1 MTTAA
6 RPRTGEVP
14 LADGSEKRGGCAPQ
28 IQRKRKEARIV
39 HLMTDEIRVLIIDSE
54 QAFREKLAA
63 DIADQPGFRVA
74 GCATSVTEGLE
85 LLREEPADIV
95 LLEAAKGAGVAD
107 TFVPRARAQGF
118 QGAVVMLTSNLTA
131 AEGAAFVRQGVSAIS
146 IKSKDIAPVLE
157 VMQLAVKGVTTIEE
171 RFFRAA
177 TECKAAEV
185 PNLSEREWQIV
196 HHLVNGLGNRQIA
209 ARIHMSVGTVK
220 ASLRRIYAA
229 TGVRNR
235 NALVLSLGRK
245 TTK

>member
-1 MTTAA
+1 
-6 RPRTGEVP
+6 
-14 LADGSEKRGGCAPQ
+14 
-28 IQRKRKEARIV
+28 
-39 HLMTDEIRVLIIDSE
+39 MTDEIRLLIIDSE

-85 LLREEPADIV
+85 LLREESADIV
-95 LLEAAKGAGVAD
+95 LLEAAKGASGAD
-107 TFVPRARAQGF
+107 TFVARARGQGC
-118 QGAVVMLTSNLTA
+118 AVVVLTYNLTA

-157 VMQLAVKGVTTIEE
+157 VMQLAVRGVTTIEE

-177 TECKAAEV
+177 TEYKSVDV
-185 PNLSEREWQIV
+185 PKLSEREWQIV

-209 ARIHMSVGTVK
+209 ARINMSVGTVK
-220 ASLRRIYAA
+220 ASLRRIYDA

-235 NALVLSLGRK
+235 NALVRSLGRK